1 MSLQDKKVVIIG
13 GSAGIG
19 KATAKAAAAAG
30 AHVIIAAR
38 TEQDLARVKEEIQ
51 GRVETCTI
59 DVRDVRGMD
68 YCIEQI
74 GAIDHLVYTATDAH
88 PSPFLDADFEDSRKI
103 FDVKFWG
110 PFAVIQSAAPAIRE
124 GGSITLF
131 SGVVAEKPARGL
143 SVVAAANGAVEA
155 LARSLAVELSPIRV
169 NAISPGFVDTDTMTG
184 EQRKDFAAT
193 LPVKR
198 VGEPIDLAEATLF
211 VMQNRF
217 LTGTVLHVDG
227 GDRIV

>member
-88 PSPFLDADFEDSRKI
+88 PSPFL
-103 FDVKFWG
+103 
-110 PFAVIQSAAPAIRE
+110 
-124 GGSITLF
+124 
-131 SGVVAEKPARGL
+131 L
-143 SVVAAANGAVEA
+143 S
-155 LARSLAVELSPIRV
+155 
-169 NAISPGFVDTDTMTG
+169 
-184 EQRKDFAAT
+184 
-193 LPVKR
+193 
-198 VGEPIDLAEATLF
+198 
-211 VMQNRF
+211 
-217 LTGTVLHVDG
+217 
-227 GDRIV
+227 